1 MASSKECRSR
11 HGLHTRSLGLDTL
24 GAGLLACV
32 ACAQAAGAP
41 DGLTEADFLGD
52 VPVVLT
58 ASRLSQPLG
67 QAPAAVTIIDRD
79 MIRASG
85 FRDIPDLFRLVPG
98 FTVAYTRENTWGV
111 GYHGMA
117 DAFSRRMQ
125 VLIDG
130 RSVYTPGFGEVPWT
144 SLPLSIDDIERIE
157 VVRGPNS
164 AAYGS
169 NAFFGVINIIT
180 MTADQAAGANVSG
193 QYGQQGMRGAS
204 FRYGGGSDALR
215 YRLTL
220 SEQKR
225 DRFASQPDKTDTRL
239 LDFRADYQLSNT
251 DDITADVALS
261 RADWIIGEASFV
273 RTPDVGA
280 DHFQLRFHRVV
291 SPDTDWSLQFY
302 HIRNRQE
309 EPLQIPTIGL
319 LDIGNKQTRDDLEFQ
334 MTTRPT
340 SSTRLVWGTEGRW
353 ESAESA
359 LYFNFGDARTGALY
373 RLFGNLEW
381 RPSSRWTVNGGV
393 MAEHHYLSG
402 LDLSPRL
409 ALNYELAPDH
419 ALRASISQAYRSPT
433 FFEDQGEVN
442 NPILVFIL
450 GHGFAPGIDL
460 QSERIVSREIGY
472 VGNIRRLRL
481 QIDARLF
488 NDRVSKIIGNQQINP
503 APPPEVFQAFN
514 LNHADIR
521 GADIQARWKPERWMD
536 LVLSYARVSIS
547 SIDIAKKPPNDRD
560 IMDSA
565 PKNNFSGLAIFKLS
579 DSWEASVGLY
589 RVGSMK
595 WMDEGDITRAY
606 TRIDARVAKQLSLGG
621 HQAELALVGQNLG
634 ADYAEFRNDNTFDRR
649 VYGSISLSW

>member
-1 MASSKECRSR
+1 MMAICRDCR
-11 HGLHTRSLGLDTL
+11 QRRGQHPRSPRLDTFA
-24 GAGLLACV
+24 AGLLVLAACTE
-32 ACAQAAGAP
+32 GARAS
-41 DGLTEADFLGD
+41 DGLTEADFFAD

-98 FTVAYTRENTWGV
+98 FTVAYTRDNTWGV

-180 MTADQAAGANVSG
+180 KTAEQAAGAHVSG

-204 FRYGGGSDALR
+204 FRYGGGQDALR

-251 DDITADVALS
+251 DDITAEAALS
-261 RADWIIGEASFV
+261 RADWRMGEASFI
-273 RTPDVGA
+273 RQPDVSA

-291 SPDTDWSLQFY
+291 DPDTDWSLQFY

-309 EPLQIPTIGL
+309 EPMQIPLIGL
-319 LDIGNKQTRDDLEFQ
+319 LDIGNKQVRDDLEFQ
-334 MTTRPT
+334 MTNRP
-340 SSTRLVWGTEGRW
+340 SESTRLVWGAEGRW

-359 LYFNFGDARTGALY
+359 LYFNFRDARTGALY

-381 RPSSRWTVNGGV
+381 QPSSRWTVNGGV

-409 ALNYELAPDH
+409 AVNYELAPDH
-419 ALRASISQAYRSPT
+419 YLRTSISQAYRSPT
-433 FFEDQGEVN
+433 FFEDQGEVS
-442 NPILVFIL
+442 NPKLVFIL
-450 GHGFAPGIDL
+450 GHGFAPANDL
-460 QSERIVSREIGY
+460 LSERILSREIGY
-472 VGNIRRLRL
+472 IGHIRPLRL

-488 NDRVSKIIGNQQINP
+488 NDSLSNIIASQQINP
-503 APPPEVFQAFN
+503 AYPPKVFQAVN

-521 GADIQARWKPERWMD
+521 GADIQVRWKPESWLD
-536 LVLSYARVSIS
+536 LVMSYARVSITS
-547 SIDIAKKPPNDRD
+547 NEPDIT
-560 IMDSA
+560 DSA
-565 PKNNFSGLAIFKLS
+565 PKNNFSGLAIFKLP
-579 DSWEASVGLY
+579 DRWEASAGLY
-589 RVGSMK
+589 RVGVMT
-595 WMDEGDITRAY
+595 WMDDGDITRAY
-606 TRIDARVAKQLSLGG
+606 TRVDARLAKQFSLGS
-621 HQAELALVGQNLG
+621 HTAEVAVVGQNLG
-634 ADYAEFRNDNTFDRR
+634 ADYTEFRNDNIFDRR

>member
-1 MASSKECRSR
+1 LARSR
-11 HGLHTRSLGLDTL
+11 GCRHRCDLNPRPARFDCL
-24 GAGLLACV
+24 AVWLLALT
-32 ACAQAAGAP
+32 ACTRDAGAS
-41 DGLTEADFLGD
+41 DGLTEANFLGD

-98 FTVAYTRENTWGV
+98 FTVAYTRDNTWGV

-180 MTADQAAGANVSG
+180 KTAEQAAGANVSG

-251 DDITADVALS
+251 DDITTEVALS
-261 RADWIIGEASFV
+261 RADWRMGEASFI
-273 RTPDVGA
+273 RQPDVGA

-291 SPDTDWSLQFY
+291 DPDTDWSLQFY

-309 EPLQIPTIGL
+309 EPLQIPVIGL
-319 LDIGNKQTRDDLEFQ
+319 LDIGNEQIRDDLEFQ
-334 MTTRPT
+334 MTNRPT
-340 SSTRLVWGTEGRW
+340 DSTRLVWGAEGRW

-359 LYFNFGDARTGALY
+359 LYFNFRDARTGALY

-393 MAEHHYLSG
+393 MAEHHYLGG
-402 LDLSPRL
+402 LDISPRL
-409 ALNYELAPDH
+409 AVNYQLAPDH

-433 FFEDQGEVN
+433 FFEDQGQVS
-442 NPILVFIL
+442 NPILVLIL
-450 GHGFAPGIDL
+450 GHGFAPGNDL
-460 QSERIVSREIGY
+460 KSERIVSREIGY
-472 VGNIRRLRL
+472 VGNIRHLRL

-488 NDRVSKIIGNQQINP
+488 NDTLNKVIGSQNINP
-503 APPPEVFQAFN
+503 FPLTEVFQAVN

-521 GADIQARWKPERWMD
+521 GADIQARWKLERWLD
-536 LVLSYARVSIS
+536 LVLSYARVSVS
-547 SIDIAKKPPNDRD
+547 SNEPDIT
-560 IMDSA
+560 DSA
-565 PKNNFSGLAIFKLS
+565 PKNNFSGLAIFKLPES
-579 DSWEASVGLY
+579 CEASVGLY
-589 RVGSMK
+589 RVGVMK
-595 WMDEGDITRAY
+595 WMDDGDITRAY
-606 TRIDARVAKQLSLGG
+606 TRIDARLAKQFNLGG
-621 HQAELALVGQNLG
+621 HNAELALVGQNLG
-634 ADYAEFRNDNTFDRR
+634 ADYTEFRNDNIFDRR